1 MTEEEIKAM
10 KDENAKMKADIEA
23 LTKSKTELESAKA
36 DIDSKYLELQ
46 KEHEQLIRGG
56 KPLPE
61 GKTGAELFA
70 ELFK

>member
-23 LTKSKTELESAKA
+23 LTKSKAELEFAKA
-36 DIDSKYLELQ
+36 EIECKYSGLQ

-56 KPLPE
+56 ILLPE
-61 GKTGAELFA
+61 GKTGAELFV

>member
-10 KDENAKMKADIEA
+10 QDENAKMKADIEA
-23 LTKSKTELESAKA
+23 LTKSKTELEYAKA
-36 DIDSKYLELQ
+36 EIDSKYSELQ

-56 KPLPE
+56 KPLPG